1 MGGGMEEG
9 RRNCQ
14 SLLLL
19 LLSPFQVI
27 HASESAAG
35 RRRSEIL
42 RRENSERGKDAP
54 KILTPKTLQEL
65 CRFFSLTP
73 PHRSGEEPRADHIFP
88 RLQKPSRRKREVRR
102 APSQRRSIDHFRA
115 SSSAFD
121 ARDAIRRAKRGGG
134 ERKRL
139 LA

>member
-1 MGGGMEEG
+1 MESEYFPHFRPGRGGDVGGGMEEG

-14 SLLLL
+14 SLLLLLL

-54 KILTPKTLQEL
+54 KILTSKTLQEL
-65 CRFFSLTP
+65 CRFFSFTP
-73 PHRSGEEPRADHIFP
+73 PHRSITVARNRGLTTFF
-88 RLQKPSRRKREVRR
+88 L
-102 APSQRRSIDHFRA
+102 
-115 SSSAFD
+115 AF
-121 ARDAIRRAKRGGG
+121 KSVVEGKGGG
-134 ERKRL
+134 KGSFSKEIH
-139 LA
+139 

>member
-1 MGGGMEEG
+1 MEEG

-88 RLQKPSRRKREVRR
+88 RLQKRSRRKGRWEGLLLKGDPLINFEPPPP
-102 APSQRRSIDHFRA
+102 PSTRG
-115 SSSAFD
+115 
-121 ARDAIRRAKRGGG
+121 AR
-134 ERKRL
+134 
-139 LA
+139 